1 MKTKLFVYSIT
12 SLLLFGGCRP
22 DLLDTTPY
30 DKISAGNMWTTENLA
45 DLGVKG
51 VYSILRTKVGQ
62 GFFEQGN
69 FGGDTQ
75 FRESQSITRGTINF
89 GDGIFSDGWKVGF
102 EGVHRANTAIYN
114 LENVTP
120 LSEEKKGRLI
130 AECKFLRARSYYFLN
145 QVFRGVPLYLEPIE
159 ISECTRP
166 RETEE
171 RIWQAILEDLTACIS
186 EPNLPNRYNASD
198 PEYGRITKGAA
209 YALRGKTYLWLR
221 DYVKAEADFRAVGS
235 LGYALF
241 QGSYKDLFIEQN
253 EQSPEM
259 IFSVQNVAD
268 IGWGIP
274 IQLRYGSRCSF
285 GGCWNTYVPAPDFVD
300 SYECKDGTPFNW
312 DNFLPGYNSMT
323 PKQRKVFFLRDHLT
337 DAEKEKMASEGADMS
352 KYLDEGN
359 ESRIR
364 RCYEERDPR
373 LMASIIT
380 PYSTYLGAQSS
391 TEYTYTLRW
400 PYRGSDTAEP
410 FDLRSD
416 TPTKFYYLYRKFVSE
431 GAKGDIINRDNSPID
446 FPLIRYADV
455 LLNLAEAINE
465 QGFSEEA
472 VSLVNQ
478 VRKRAGVALLQ
489 TTDAS
494 KPTFVSGQDNLRERI
509 RNERRWEFNG
519 EAINYYDE
527 IRWGTWKDSKFF
539 PGSGDKQIWG
549 EVDSEYVW
557 YDYLNCWPIPKTE
570 REKNPALKQNPG
582 WIE

>member
-1 MKTKLFVYSIT
+1 MKTKLFIYAIT
-12 SLLLFGGCRP
+12 ASFSFCSCQP

-30 DKISAGNMWTTENLA
+30 DKVSAGNMWTTENLA

-51 VYSILRTKVGQ
+51 VYAILRTKVGQ
-62 GFFEQGN
+62 DIFQEGN
-69 FGGDTQ
+69 FGIDTQ
-75 FRESQSITRGTINF
+75 FRERQAITSGTINF
-89 GDGIFSDGWKVGF
+89 GNGIFSNGWKEGF

-114 LENVTP
+114 LEHVAP
-120 LSEEKKGRLI
+120 LPVEKRARLV
-130 AECKFLRARSYYFLN
+130 AECKFLRARCYYFLN
-145 QVFRGVPLYLEPIE
+145 QVFKGVPLYLEPVE
-159 ISECTRP
+159 ISDCTRP

-171 RIWQAILEDLTACIS
+171 KIWQIVIDDLTACIN
-186 EPNLPNRYNASD
+186 EPNLPGRYEAGNPD
-198 PEYGRITKGAA
+198 YGRITKGAA
-209 YALRGKTYLWLR
+209 YALRGKTYLWMK
-221 DYVKAEADFRAVGS
+221 DYAKAEADFREVGK
-235 LGYALF
+235 LGFALF
-241 QGSYKDLFIEQN
+241 KGNYKDLFVEEN
-253 EQSPEM
+253 EQCSEM
-259 IFSVQNVAD
+259 VLSVQNLVD
-268 IGWGIP
+268 EGWGIALG
-274 IQLRYGSRCSF
+274 LRYGSRGSF
-285 GGCWNTYVPAPDFVD
+285 PTGWNTYVPAPDFVD
-300 SYECKDGTPFNW
+300 SYECSDGTPFNW
-312 DNFLPGYNSMT
+312 DDFIPGYTSMT

-337 DAEKEKMASEGADMS
+337 DIEKEKMASEGADMS
-352 KYLDEGN
+352 KYLAQGN
-359 ESRIR
+359 EERIR
-364 RCYEERDPR
+364 RCYEKRDPR

-380 PYSTYLGAQSS
+380 PYSHYLGGQSS
-391 TEYTYTLRW
+391 IEYTYTLRW

-416 TPTKFYYLYRKFVSE
+416 TPTKFYYLYRKFVPE
-431 GAKGDIINRDNSPID
+431 GTKHGIIKGRNVPYD

-478 VRKRAGVALLQ
+478 VRKRAGAALLQ